1 MVSLISDLS
10 YHRPAPTLREHSSS
24 SLVKGLGV
32 VRARARARRV
42 RIGSTQTSHTNP
54 SGNQSIL
61 DAHEHTDG
69 SLSNFRQGQ
78 PDDNGQVVDVSS
90 LASLRERGQ
99 AGHLDTR
106 SRVHLWRLAVHRAR
120 LDEPRTAVRAAV
132 DAAATPS
139 GPRHRR
145 TWRSASG
152 YARDRARWNRCCSCA
167 TCRGAHSDM
176 ARVRTRAKAAPSSYA
191 LRLARFHRP
200 SS

>member
-1 MVSLISDLS
+1 MLTEAETALWIRWVSLISDLS

-32 VRARARARRV
+32 VRARARRV

-90 LASLRERGQ
+90 LAS
-99 AGHLDTR
+99 T
-106 SRVHLWRLAVHRAR
+106 
-120 LDEPRTAVRAAV
+120 
-132 DAAATPS
+132 
-139 GPRHRR
+139 
-145 TWRSASG
+145 
-152 YARDRARWNRCCSCA
+152 
-167 TCRGAHSDM
+167 M
-176 ARVRTRAKAAPSSYA
+176 
-191 LRLARFHRP
+191 
-200 SS
+200 